1 MSSPAQVVMIVG
13 IFIQLPSGEFRGP
26 QARPPPRADSRAH
39 AHAGLANGGLLRF
52 ASDSTSNNSFTTA
65 IDAAAGLI
73 QVAVGL
79 TVGLY
84 LAAASMNLVSRRGR
98 GRGAHL
104 STF

>member
-1 MSSPAQVVMIVG
+1 MIVG
-13 IFIQLPSGEFRGP
+13 IFIQLPSGQLCIGFPAVLE
-26 QARPPPRADSRAH
+26 RPVTDAFDLDPV
-39 AHAGLANGGLLRF
+39 GLANGGLLRF
-52 ASDSTSNNSFTTA
+52 ASDSTYTNSFSTA

-84 LAAASMNLVSRRGR
+84 LAAALMNLVSRRGR